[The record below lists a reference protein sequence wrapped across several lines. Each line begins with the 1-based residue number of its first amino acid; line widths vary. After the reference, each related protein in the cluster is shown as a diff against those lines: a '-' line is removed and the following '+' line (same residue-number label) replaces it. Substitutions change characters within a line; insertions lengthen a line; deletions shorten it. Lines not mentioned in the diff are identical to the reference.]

1 MNGVTFLRKSG
12 WLGLSGWLLAACA
25 LTGCQHLYYAGTASP
40 ADPINPQT
48 PFAFPVP
55 PAAPALGGEAP
66 PAVPPPVANPS
77 ALLPITAAPPPPA
90 AQGAVANPALTVLRV
105 GDMTTITFADLPSP
119 GIPKHEERIR
129 EDGKI
134 TLPFN
139 ITVQAAGKT
148 AGQLQEDIRKE
159 YVPKYY
165 NYLTVTVKAE
175 ERFYYV
181 GGEVKIAGR
190 IQYLGDM
197 TVLRAIDTAG
207 GFTDF
212 ANRKNIE
219 LTRGTG
225 EKIAINWFK
234 AVKDP
239 RLDKPVY
246 ANDQV
251 LVHKRIW

>member
-1 MNGVTFLRKSG
+1 MAVGRLRPDGVSAPLLRRHSE
-12 WLGLSGWLLAACA
+12 
-25 LTGCQHLYYAGTASP
+25 P
-40 ADPINPQT
+40 

-66 PAVPPPVANPS
+66 PAVAPPAVAPPVANP
-77 ALLPITAAPPPPA
+77 AGLLPVTAAPPPPA
-90 AQGAVANPALTVLRV
+90 AEGTIANPALVVLRV
-105 GDMTTITFADLPSP
+105 GDMTTITFADLPQP
-119 GIPKHEERIR
+119 GMPKHEERIR

-148 AGQLQEDIRKE
+148 AGRLQEDIRKE

-181 GGEVKIAGR
+181 GGEVKVAGR

-212 ANRKNIE
+212 ANRKNVE
-219 LTRGTG
+219 LIRSTG

-234 AVKDP
+234 AVKNP
-239 RLDKPVY
+239 GLDKPVY
-246 ANDQV
+246 ANDHI